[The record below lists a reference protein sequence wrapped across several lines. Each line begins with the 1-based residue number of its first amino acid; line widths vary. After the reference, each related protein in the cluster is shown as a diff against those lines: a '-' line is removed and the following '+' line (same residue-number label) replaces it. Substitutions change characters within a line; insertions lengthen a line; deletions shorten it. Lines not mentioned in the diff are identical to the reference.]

1 MQLRTVA
8 IVLQTCFCIAIFY
21 LIVFWIRG
29 LNKYLLFCGAGAFLG
44 KIWFFDVF
52 GDEFSENCL
61 NLVIRQCYLCYIDVA
76 KFERCYKI
84 FLAVRMR
91 PWCWTDGKLCYKI
104 STCCNILFELRCE
117 NADRWEP
124 ECRITGDWRDG
135 LSVDTCPMVQY
146 LFIAIKKC
154 E

>member
-21 LIVFWIRG
+21 LIV
-29 LNKYLLFCGAGAFLG
+29 
-44 KIWFFDVF
+44 
-52 GDEFSENCL
+52 

-91 PWCWTDGKLCYKI
+91 P
-104 STCCNILFELRCE
+104 
-117 NADRWEP
+117 
-124 ECRITGDWRDG
+124 
-135 LSVDTCPMVQY
+135 
-146 LFIAIKKC
+146 
-154 E
+154 